1 MTNTGKKFNYCLI
14 ERKNDVF
21 YVTFYNKVDD
31 IKVPKELALLYNTD
45 IYTTDNQLIIY
56 GSEDEVHW
64 IDSVKYCSE
73 LKNQPQK
80 KYIKYD
86 KGIKLFN
93 RILFDSPCYVED
105 YYRTEPIHKV
115 EYYIPINNCIIKYI
129 Y

>member
-1 MTNTGKKFNYCLI
+1 MTETIKKFNYCLI
-14 ERKNDVF
+14 EHKNDVF
-21 YVTFYNKVDD
+21 YVTFYNMVDD
-31 IKVPKELALLYNTD
+31 VKVSKELTLLYDTD
-45 IYTTDNQLIIY
+45 NYVTGNQLIIH
-56 GSEDEVHW
+56 GFEDEVHW
-64 IDSVKYCSE
+64 IDGVEWCSE

-86 KGIKLFN
+86 KGIRLFN
-93 RILFDSPCYVED
+93 KTLFDSPCYVED